1 MHPYEHAQVSA
12 KRYGGKWEDYI
23 KIHSW
28 FDASKEHYANFRHR
42 ALRHHAEGIFECER
56 EFGTVMTNSDG
67 KTVPVRSIGEDH
79 VREDLRWIPTV
90 KDWLSLIQPADWM
103 LRNVS
108 STEKEL
114 EKLNRQSDNTQEQ
127 NQAHRPTT

>member
-1 MHPYEHAQVSA
+1 MHPYEHSLVSA
-12 KRYGGKWEDYI
+12 KRYGGTWEDYI

-56 EFGTVMTNSDG
+56 EFGTVMTNSAG
-67 KTVPVRSIGEDH
+67 NIVPVRAIGEDH
-79 VREDLRWIPTV
+79 VREDLRWIPTL
-90 KDWLSLIQPADWM
+90 KDWLSQITPVDWM

-108 STEKEL
+108 STDKEL
-114 EKLNRQSDNTQEQ
+114 VQLNTGSAITQE
-127 NQAHRPTT
+127 